1 MDKSGWSSRSTR
13 EAAGNANGRSFSD
26 CDDFGPIGYPAA
38 PAPGT
43 RADDECPRK
52 YAPATLRNRDFILGV
67 LRDVLP
73 TKGVILEIASGSGEH
88 VVYFARSLPSLIF
101 QPSDRE
107 PDALQSVAAWVKAT
121 RVTNVRAP
129 MVLDVSQS
137 PWPIAA
143 ADGIICINMVHISP
157 WEATLGLIRG
167 AAAILPPTAAFYLY
181 GPFKR
186 EGFATTPSNQA
197 FDRSL
202 RDRNPTWGLRDL
214 EAVAAIA
221 QSVGF
226 SVPAITE
233 MPANNLAWCSTGC
246 RHARQDEVHD
256 LGASLSPCLSWCSS
270 SMSASAVMSA
280 SSNAPCRSSL
290 SLLSSTSRSHIEV
303 SDLLAPGKSC
313 ANKTCVQM
321 YRSSA

>member
-1 MDKSGWSSRSTR
+1 MECEADAQGVGTHFPIATTLAQSAILRPKLWERVRMKMNDSRQ
-13 EAAGNANGRSFSD
+13 
-26 CDDFGPIGYPAA
+26 
-38 PAPGT
+38 
-43 RADDECPRK
+43 
-52 YAPATLRNRDFILGV
+52 YAPATLRNRDFILGI

-88 VVYFARSLPSLIF
+88 VVHFARNLPSLVF

-129 MVLDVSQS
+129 VVLDASQS
-137 PWPIAA
+137 PWPIAS

-157 WEATLGLIRG
+157 WDATLGLIRG
-167 AAAILPPTAAFYLY
+167 AAAILPPTAPFYLY
-181 GPFKR
+181 GPYKR
-186 EGFATTPSNQA
+186 EGFATAPSNQA

-226 SVPAITE
+226 SVPTITE
-233 MPANNLAWCSTGC
+233 MPANNLSVVFH
-246 RHARQDEVHD
+246 R
-256 LGASLSPCLSWCSS
+256 
-270 SMSASAVMSA
+270 
-280 SSNAPCRSSL
+280 
-290 SLLSSTSRSHIEV
+290 I
-303 SDLLAPGKSC
+303 
-313 ANKTCVQM
+313 
-321 YRSSA
+321 